1 MPGRISEAS
10 LSGIAGMI
18 HVKTTIVLEKP
29 LSLSELSQ
37 TLAGER
43 QKDMLGQ

>member
-1 MPGRISEAS
+1 
-10 LSGIAGMI
+10 MI
-18 HVKTTIVLEKP
+18 HVKTTMVLEKP

-43 QKDMLGQ
+43 QKDCWVSELTFREDVL